1 MNLGYSYKDYCDL
14 TPRQR
19 ALIYKAYENKY
30 ITDAMMI
37 YNAVFTATYNV
48 NRPKRK
54 KALKPLERR
63 TKKVD
68 REEVTDTVQLAKE
81 IDQKEGRKWYEKIL
95 RANGIKKGG
104 I

>member
-1 MNLGYSYKDYCDL
+1 
-14 TPRQR
+14 
-19 ALIYKAYENKY
+19 
-30 ITDAMMI
+30 MML

-68 REEVTDTVQLAKE
+68 REETANTVQLAKE
-81 IDQKEGRKWYEKIL
+81 IDEKDGRKWYEKIL
-95 RANGIKKGG
+95 QANGMKKGG
-104 I
+104 K